1 MMQTNVPI
9 SKRQIMK
16 KSLAAAALLASAS
29 AGRAVTKVK
38 KTSVRLGRPT
48 FEKYQD
54 PADYI
59 CIERLSP
66 RVVLAY
72 WLGTDRRCN
81 LTAIQSSKGL
91 AIIDTEMSP
100 RIMAPI
106 KERIEQVFRRN
117 DWTYIINTHAHDNH
131 AGGNS
136 LFKGAVIVGH
146 ENLPEDMQWLIDKQ
160 VQPDWKRRDLDQMAL
175 TIRNLRTFLPQVAGN
190 RANTRRIHG
199 EIKFWELYTQD
210 LQQGYEVVKPSLTFA
225 DRHTLDL
232 GDLQLELVFF
242 GKGHSISDTLVY
254 IPQEKLLVT
263 GAIAYQRGQLPEI
276 GERSQLQDVHRFLAI
291 LDGFLAPD
299 VKIDHVVPSHSPPLL
314 KSDLRP
320 VRDYY
325 QKMLDAI
332 QQARQES
339 LTLEQTT
346 QRLTVRKSFPN
357 FRDPP
362 PGHWAHGMQE
372 RNVRNLWRILGE
384 EQQQP
389 PQTEAAK
396 D

>member
-1 MMQTNVPI
+1 MIQAICLGVAMQMLAAGSP
-9 SKRQIMK
+9 S
-16 KSLAAAALLASAS
+16 SLA
-29 AGRAVTKVK
+29 
-38 KTSVRLGRPT
+38 
-48 FEKYQD
+48 
-54 PADYI
+54 DYV

-66 RVVLAY
+66 RVILAY

-106 KERIEQVFRRN
+106 KQRIEQIFGRN
-117 DWTYIINTHAHDNH
+117 DWIYVINTHAHDNH

-136 LFKGAVIVGH
+136 LFQGATIVGH
-146 ENLPEDMQWLIDKQ
+146 ENLAEDMQWLIDKQ
-160 VQPDWKRRDLDQMAL
+160 VQPDWKRRDLDGTAL
-175 TIRNLRTFLPQVAGN
+175 TIRNLRALLPQVAGS
-190 RANTRRIHG
+190 RLNTRRVHG
-199 EIKFWELYTQD
+199 EIKFWELHAQD
-210 LQQGYEVVKPSLTFA
+210 LQEGYGIVKPALTFS

-242 GKGHSISDTLVY
+242 GKGHSLSDTLVY

-263 GAIAYQRGQLPEI
+263 GAIVYQRNQLPEI
-276 GERSQLQDVHRFLAI
+276 GERSELRDIRRFLTI
-291 LDGFLAPD
+291 LDGFLAPE
-299 VKIDHVVPSHSPPLL
+299 VQINHVVPSHSPPLL
-314 KSDLRP
+314 KSDLQS

-325 QKMLDAI
+325 QRMLDLGR
-332 QQARQES
+332 QARREG
-339 LTLEQTT
+339 LTLEQTL
-346 QRLTVRKSFPN
+346 QRLSVRNSFPA

-389 PQTEAAK
+389 TQTGPAK
-396 D
+396 G